1 MTPVGFLM
9 FGCGSGGVG
18 GEEGG
23 SGSDGGEGCDGE
35 EGGSGSD
42 GGEGCGGEEG
52 GSGSD
57 GGEGSGGELTVS
69 CKIINMSI
77 ITIHTI
83 STMSLMLQNNIVWPS
98 Y

>member
-1 MTPVGFLM
+1 MVDDSCWISSWNPV
-9 FGCGSGGVG
+9 FGCGSGGDG

-23 SGSDGGEGCDGE
+23 SGG
-35 EGGSGSD
+35 
-42 GGEGCGGEEG
+42 
-52 GSGSD
+52 D

-69 CKIINMSI
+69 CKIINSSI
-77 ITIHTI
+77 ITIHTM